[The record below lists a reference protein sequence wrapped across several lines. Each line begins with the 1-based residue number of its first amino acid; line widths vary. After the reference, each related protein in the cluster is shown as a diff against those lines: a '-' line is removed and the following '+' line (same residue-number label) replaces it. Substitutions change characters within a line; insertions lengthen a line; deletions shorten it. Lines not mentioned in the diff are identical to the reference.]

1 MRQLQYRVVRP
12 KLRKNLAVVKLKGF
26 INAASIQEFE
36 SMLDEL
42 LLEKRLD
49 VVLDF
54 NQVGYVNS
62 TGISAI
68 VNYHHSWRAK
78 GDDLA
83 LIRVHRSVAVVM
95 HQLGLTPIVPILKD
109 EQEALDYLERATS
122 GARVHATFEDWLAKR
137 RGTPGDAAKSPYLL
151 PLARTQPIEIPANLS
166 VLIIEPT
173 PDPFTDVLE
182 RRLKKRRA
190 AVRLVHDCVEA
201 LRIFDQVNPSVIILR
216 DSVPQADEFLAKIKV
231 ERGKS
236 LASVIKVCTPR
247 EKELAPPEFKIW
259 ENDSFA
265 EPFEIQE
272 LFTLTEHELRR
283 VPQDRKIVL
292 HHTRFQFRT
301 TDLNL
306 ERAHKLSHDLVHRSG
321 LPEDQAQA
329 MTAAVKEAIDN
340 GVRHGHRSNQKKVV
354 DVTFLL
360 DREKILVTVEDQG
373 EGFDY
378 RFYVDQLRDEDAY
391 VRARKVHESGRRG
404 GLGILLMY
412 RCCDKIEY
420 LGRGNIVRLTKL
432 LRKPSAAAA
441 PTAPAQTKPAA
452 GKRSA

>member
-78 GDDLA
+78 GDDLV

-122 GARVHATFEDWLAKR
+122 GARVHATFNDYLAKR
-137 RGTPGDAAKSPYLL
+137 HETTGETAARGPYLL
-151 PLARTQPIEIPANLS
+151 PLARTQPIEVPANLS
-166 VLIIEPT
+166 VLIIEPS

-182 RRLKKRRA
+182 RRLKRRRA

-201 LRIFDQVNPSVIILR
+201 LRVFDQVNPSVIILR

-236 LASVIKVCTPR
+236 LASIIKVCTPR
-247 EKELAPPEFKIW
+247 ETALPVPEFRIW

-301 TDLNL
+301 TDQSL

-340 GVRHGHRSNQKKVV
+340 GVRHGHRSNHKKVV

-412 RCCDKIEY
+412 RCCDKLEY

-432 LRKPSAAAA
+432 LRKASAAAA
-441 PTAPAQTKPAA
+441 PAAPAHAHPV
-452 GKRSA
+452 GKRIA